1 MIKLKSDLLLQ
12 LSACGDNASTDRKL
26 SRSGSSF
33 IPVIV
38 CVCFWPEKDGFI
50 GNVSHV
56 FYCLI
61 KISDLFSVCAFVW
74 LDLVLER
81 WRQLSF
87 RFVLKFMEKTT
98 KTKTNATLILINC
111 IPDYYFGQWRSESV
125 CL

>member
-1 MIKLKSDLLLQ
+1 MIKLKSDLLSQ

-38 CVCFWPEKDGFI
+38 CICFWHEKDGFI

-87 RFVLKFMEKTT
+87 RFVLTFREIKIK
-98 KTKTNATLILINC
+98 INKN
-111 IPDYYFGQWRSESV
+111 
-125 CL
+125 